1 MWLSSINP
9 AWVPT
14 HATRHIDA
22 VRIADYYVPFTMS
35 RENKHILA
43 VCTGNV
49 CRSPM
54 AECILRKRLGA
65 HPGWTV
71 SSAGIHAMDGMPPS
85 EASVQVLAEWGI
97 DASTLRS
104 RPLTREILDSADLV
118 LVMTRGHLD
127 EIHSQ
132 WPDVSGNVALIT
144 SFGLAKHPADVP
156 DPIGQSVAVYRHVRD
171 QLDEAVSEL
180 ILHLADQGEL
190 NTHPSG
196 KVAQMKI
203 ALGADHGGFE
213 LKEHVKK
220 HLLDKGIEVEDV
232 GSHNAESVDYPDYAS
247 EVARRVSE
255 GDADRGILVC
265 TSGIGMSIMAN
276 RFPRVRAGLC
286 TTPRM
291 AKMARTHNNVNVLTL
306 GGSLVSAE
314 EAAAITDEWL
324 QSEYET
330 GGRHDRRLTKIQQY
344 SASIDDPVVLYE
356 TDPEIYAA
364 LRSEARRLRENIE
377 LIASEN
383 YASKAVREAQGS
395 VMTNKYAEGYPGK
408 RWYHGCEFVDEAE
421 RLAIERAMQLFGAE
435 HANVQPHSGSSA
447 NMAVY
452 FAMLDPGDTML
463 AMSLSHGGHLTHGH
477 KVNFS
482 GRFFNVIHYGVDQET
497 ELIDYDE
504 IEKLADEHK
513 PKLICCGA
521 SAYSRI
527 IDFKRLRKIA
537 DSVGAYL
544 MADMAH
550 IAGLVAGGCH
560 PNPVPYCEFV
570 TTTTHKTLRGPRG
583 GLILCQERFAADID
597 RQVFPGIQG
606 GPLMHIIAAKAVCFL
621 EAQQPDFK
629 TYAQQV
635 VRNAQTLASTLEQ
648 SGVRIVSGGTDNHL
662 MLVDLTSVNVTG
674 KDAAHAL
681 DLARITVNKNAIP
694 FDTKSPFVTSGVRLG
709 TPAVTTRGMGEAE
722 MKEIARF
729 IKTVL
734 DKPDDKKTLQRVR
747 DEVIAFTAQFPVP

>member
-1 MWLSSINP
+1 M
-9 AWVPT
+9 
-14 HATRHIDA
+14 
-22 VRIADYYVPFTMS
+22 MS
-35 RENKHILA
+35 GKNKHILA

-54 AECILRKRLGA
+54 AEYILRTRLSET
-65 HPGWTV
+65 PGWTV
-71 SSAGIHAMDGMPPS
+71 SSAGTHAMNGLPPS
-85 EASVQVLAEWGI
+85 EAAVQALAGLGI
-97 DASTLRS
+97 DCSGHQS
-104 RPLTREILDSADLV
+104 RLLTREMLDNADLV
-118 LVMTRGHLD
+118 AVMTRGHLD
-127 EIHSQ
+127 EILSQ
-132 WPDVSGNVALIT
+132 WPDVSGKVALIT
-144 SFGLAKHPADVP
+144 SFGVDQTADDIP
-156 DPIGQSVAVYRHVRD
+156 DPIGQSVAVYRGVRD
-171 QLDEAVSEL
+171 QLDTAISDM
-180 ILHLADQGEL
+180 ILHLMDQGEL
-190 NTHPSG
+190 QTQSPG
-196 KVAQMKI
+196 KVTQMKI
-203 ALGADHGGFE
+203 AIGADHGGFE
-213 LKEHVKK
+213 IRQALIK
-220 HLLDKGIEVEDV
+220 HLLDKGLEVEDV
-232 GSHNAESVDYPDYAS
+232 GSFDTESVDYPDYAT
-247 EVARRVSE
+247 EVARRVSD
-255 GDADRGILVC
+255 GNADRGILIC
-265 TSGIGMSIMAN
+265 TSGIGMCIMAN

-314 EAAAITDEWL
+314 EAVAITEEWL
-324 QSEYET
+324 RSEYES
-330 GGRHDRRLTKIQQY
+330 GGRHDRRLAKIQQY
-344 SASIDDPVVLYE
+344 SAAIDDPVVLYE

-364 LRSEARRLRENIE
+364 VRSETRRLRENIE

-383 YASKAVREAQGS
+383 YAGKAVREAQGS

-421 RLAIERAMQLFGAE
+421 RLAIERAKQLFGAE

-452 FAMLDPGDTML
+452 FAMLEPGDTIL
-463 AMSLSHGGHLTHGH
+463 AMNLAHGGHLTHGH

-482 GRFFNVIHYGVDQET
+482 GRFFNVVQYGVDKET

-570 TTTTHKTLRGPRG
+570 TSTTHKTLRGPRG
-583 GLILCQERFAADID
+583 GLILCQERFAPDID

-606 GPLMHIIAAKAVCFL
+606 GPLMHIIAAKAVCFQ
-621 EAQQPDFK
+621 EALQPSFK
-629 TYAQQV
+629 NYAQQV
-635 VRNAQTLASTLEQ
+635 VRNAQMLASALEQ

-662 MLVDLTSVNVTG
+662 MLVDLTSVGVTG
-674 KDAAHAL
+674 KDAASAL

-694 FDTKSPFVTSGVRLG
+694 FDTKSPFVTSGIRLG
-709 TPAVTTRGMGEAE
+709 TPAVTTRGMLEDE

-729 IKTVL
+729 IKSVL
-734 DKPDDKKTLQRVR
+734 DKPDDKKTVQRVR
-747 DEVIAFTAQFPVP
+747 DEVIEFTDQFPVP